1 MIIDNK
7 DMEILE
13 ILKHE
18 GQASAQY
25 IARKTGIPTTTVH
38 NRIKRL
44 KKTGIIK
51 GFTVVL
57 DNKKIGKSIS
67 AYVFLMVNYK
77 LLKQKNTT
85 QQKLAEE
92 LSKQN
97 YVENVSLI
105 TGTTDII
112 LKLNVP
118 DIEQLDEFVT
128 KFLRNVDGI
137 ERTQTMIILSEY

>member
-1 MIIDNK
+1 M
-7 DMEILE
+7 
-13 ILKHE
+13 
-18 GQASAQY
+18 
-25 IARKTGIPTTTVH
+25 
-38 NRIKRL
+38 RL